1 MMDEGDNMKRVIELE
16 RQDAAYRVLE
26 EAANALEISGGNELY
41 QRAWRLAADFCRS
54 ARRQAGAGI
63 DGDD

>member
-26 EAANALEISGGNELY
+26 EAANALEIAAAMNCISGRGG
-41 QRAWRLAADFCRS
+41 WRLTSCAHSILKSFKRHG
-54 ARRQAGAGI
+54 Q
-63 DGDD
+63 